1 LPKAWGLAGLAT
13 FSVINRLVNSAQSN
27 QMSYIG
33 VHSSSYSL
41 DYLSVTASGDMVSFE
56 ADNGNETVRYSSNFK
71 QGTFNGGTPRNA
83 DEAQLLNTA
92 CQLVFGQ

>member
-1 LPKAWGLAGLAT
+1 MPKAWGLAGLAT

-33 VHSSSYSL
+33 VPSSSYSL
-41 DYLSVTASGDMVSFE
+41 DYPSVTASGDMVSFE
-56 ADNGNETVRYSSNFK
+56 ADNGNDTVRYSSNFK